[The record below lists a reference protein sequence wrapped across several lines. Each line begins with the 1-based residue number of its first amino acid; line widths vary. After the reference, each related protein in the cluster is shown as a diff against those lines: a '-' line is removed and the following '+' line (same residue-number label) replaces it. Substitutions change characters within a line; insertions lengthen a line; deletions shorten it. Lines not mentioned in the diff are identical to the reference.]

1 MKNSTKT
8 MVASGGPR
16 RFSKLHLLYEYQ
28 DNLLYHIFNFNFSF
42 HVQVLNH
49 AMPL

>member
-16 RFSKLHLLYEYQ
+16 RFSKRHLLYEYQ
-28 DNLLYHIFNFNFSF
+28 DNLLYHIFNFSF